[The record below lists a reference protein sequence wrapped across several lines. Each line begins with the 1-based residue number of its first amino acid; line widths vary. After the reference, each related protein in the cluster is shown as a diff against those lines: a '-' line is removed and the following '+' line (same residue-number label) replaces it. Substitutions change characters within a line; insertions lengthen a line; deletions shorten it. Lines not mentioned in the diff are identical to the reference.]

1 MPPRTCFL
9 QVNTAFWQP
18 VYSWDPWAS
27 LPDWISLRQSFL
39 GGFYP
44 AYRWNSHARAKQWR
58 NLSAALKECSSSLT
72 GFSYP
77 AGWPAALQKSEVI
90 RNKAEMLK
98 QIPHPRFHRTQAP
111 GSPFLQLSLLRDLP
125 LCSLVYTCTR
135 RKWGREY
142 SLLRTNHHLKS
153 SKLISLTW
161 LPEPELRRHPLTF
174 SFQFRYLSK
183 AGPVFVS
190 EMPTCITKTALMGS
204 SKAWILMTSALA
216 APTQRR
222 KCFVVHMHHC
232 LSPTHTCVFQES
244 PPLLY
249 TVDGDSTKL
258 TGTAEPQLKVLS
270 RQGGPG
276 KPGTSRYLQHLNR
289 ASHPKGQNFSVGT
302 RVSREVHPLQLRIL
316 DMVGD

>member
-58 NLSAALKECSSSLT
+58 NLSAALKEHSSSLT

-98 QIPHPRFHRTQAP
+98 QIPHLRFHRTQAP
-111 GSPFLQLSLLRDLP
+111 GSPFLQLSFLRDLP

-153 SKLISLTW
+153 AKLISLTW

-190 EMPTCITKTALMGS
+190 EMPTCITKTALIGS

-216 APTQRR
+216 APTPRR
-222 KCFVVHMHHC
+222 KCFVFICIAASVLLTPVYSKKAHLCYIPWMETAQSSQAQQSHSWRC
-232 LSPTHTCVFQES
+232 SAGRWGLGSQE
-244 PPLLY
+244 PH
-249 TVDGDSTKL
+249 
-258 TGTAEPQLKVLS
+258 
-270 RQGGPG
+270 
-276 KPGTSRYLQHLNR
+276 GTSSTWTEHLT
-289 ASHPKGQNFSVGT
+289 PKVRTFLWEQGCHGKFTLFSWGF
-302 RVSREVHPLQLRIL
+302 
-316 DMVGD
+316 